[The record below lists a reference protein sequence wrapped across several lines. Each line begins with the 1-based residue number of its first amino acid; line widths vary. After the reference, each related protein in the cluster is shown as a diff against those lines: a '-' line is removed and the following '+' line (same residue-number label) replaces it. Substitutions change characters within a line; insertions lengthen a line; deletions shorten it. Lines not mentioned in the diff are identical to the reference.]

1 MSIQRFVA
9 GTTSEALR
17 KVRDTLG
24 SEAVI
29 LSNRAIEEG
38 IEILALA
45 QADVAAMILRQPEGA
60 AHAAKVTRDADEKPV
75 EAPSRGSAGNWSPL
89 ADHASHGERL
99 RQSAGN
105 GIEKGIEKSTGK
117 AAPGTFQI
125 KEAHRTDGQPVT
137 GDRQRIEE
145 AGVARAA
152 DAREIFKALAEFK
165 GSQAGN
171 AVQDPPADKPAEDAR
186 TKDDAKAGK
195 TARTARTGRT
205 AGASR
210 ASKAS
215 AASSAPKVTELSND
229 TNAGIELAGAQNS
242 GAGAGADSASIMK
255 QKRLQRHS
263 WRVAHPVAETT
274 GKYASRFEKLREK
287 RAPARAAAR
296 THDIGERLQADTLR
310 RVADEAAASVLREIS
325 AMRGTLEQQL
335 TALSW
340 SMQQRLDPVHGEL
353 VRQLLTAGFGGSLVH
368 DLIGQLP
375 AGIGEKEAL
384 SRAQG
389 LLAGKLQAMENEN
402 EILEKGGIYALVGP
416 TGVGKTTTTAKLAAR
431 CVLRHGADK
440 VALLTTDGYRIGG
453 HEQLRIYGKILGITV
468 HAVRDQ
474 RDLALALAELRG
486 RHIVLIDTVGMGQR
500 DQMVAEQAAMLAG
513 CGADI
518 KRLVLLNAASNRHTL
533 DEVAHAYCGNG
544 LAGAI
549 ITKLDEAVV
558 TGGALDIAIRHRLPL
573 YYVTRGQRVPEDMEL
588 AHPESL
594 VNGALESLP
603 DVSGFAALEDEFAF
617 SAGPREDHGIGH
629 DMSEARLG

>member
-1 MSIQRFVA
+1 M
-9 GTTSEALR
+9 
-17 KVRDTLG
+17 
-24 SEAVI
+24 
-29 LSNRAIEEG
+29 
-38 IEILALA
+38 
-45 QADVAAMILRQPEGA
+45 
-60 AHAAKVTRDADEKPV
+60 
-75 EAPSRGSAGNWSPL
+75 
-89 ADHASHGERL
+89 
-99 RQSAGN
+99 
-105 GIEKGIEKSTGK
+105 
-117 AAPGTFQI
+117 
-125 KEAHRTDGQPVT
+125 
-137 GDRQRIEE
+137 
-145 AGVARAA
+145 ARAA
-152 DAREIFKALAEFK
+152 DAREIFKALTDSK
-165 GSQAGN
+165 GPQASK
-171 AVQDPPADKPAEDAR
+171 AVQDPPADNATGDAQ
-186 TKDDAKAGK
+186 TKDDAKARK
-195 TARTARTGRT
+195 AARTGRT
-205 AGASR
+205 AGASKV
-210 ASKAS
+210 SKAS
-215 AASSAPKVTELSND
+215 AASSAPKVSEPSNALSLSAFGAPATAGASND
-229 TNAGIELAGAQNS
+229 ADTAARRAGTGNS
-242 GAGAGADSASIMK
+242 GSDSALVAK
-255 QKRLQRHS
+255 KKNLQRRS
-263 WRVAHPVAETT
+263 EPTTRSVAERP
-274 GKYASRFEKLREK
+274 GKYVARLGKLREK
-287 RAPARAAAR
+287 RAPARVAAR
-296 THDIGERLQADTLR
+296 THDSGERLQADTLR
-310 RVADEAAASVLREIS
+310 RIADEAAASVLSEIS
-325 AMRGTLEQQL
+325 SMRGTLEQQL

-353 VRQLLTAGFGGSLVH
+353 VRQLLAAGFGGSLVH

-375 AGIGEKEAL
+375 TGTGEKEAL
-384 SRAQG
+384 SRAKS
-389 LLAGKLQAMENEN
+389 LLAGMLQARGNEN

-486 RHIVLIDTVGMGQR
+486 RHIVLIDTMGMGQR